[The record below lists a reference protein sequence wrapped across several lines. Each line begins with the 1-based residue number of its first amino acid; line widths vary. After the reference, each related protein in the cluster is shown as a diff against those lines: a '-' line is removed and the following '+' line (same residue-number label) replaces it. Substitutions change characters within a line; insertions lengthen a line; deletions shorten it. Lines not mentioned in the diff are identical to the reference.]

1 MKCLKSIN
9 LLDNMNNQL
18 SHFRT
23 KNWVGVNDDAHVVY
37 NANIKINF
45 KTKMLKISLCDYTN
59 AYLLVK
65 ENITITEAEA
75 NTAV

>member
-1 MKCLKSIN
+1 M
-9 LLDNMNNQL
+9 
-18 SHFRT
+18 
-23 KNWVGVNDDAHVVY
+23 NDDAHIVY